1 MLDIQHLT
9 RRYQNKLAVSDLSL
23 TFETGKT
30 YALLGP
36 NGSGKTT
43 LMKMIAGLT
52 KQTSG
57 EITLDGIPVG
67 PETKKHIAYMPTE
80 SYFYSYMS
88 IADAGKYYADFF
100 EDFDERRYE
109 EALQRMELNP
119 KDKIRTLS
127 SGMNAKVR
135 LALTLSRD
143 AQVMMFDEPLNGVD
157 ILTRKQVVDEIIRN
171 RENGR
176 TMIISTHLV
185 DELNAYI
192 DIAIFMKNG
201 VLERIGDRAALLTVL
216 GVIAVLEMY
225 FLISLGVDH
234 MEHVV
239 IAAVLMMFASYGAA
253 VYIFVRGV
261 ASYASELKAKSAY
274 LIFMTPNSGL
284 KIMGSKYLYT
294 FVNGVLL
301 GGVCGALGA
310 LDLSLIM
317 THEGDW
323 QSFLRMMDIFLR
335 VNQGVQTGQIVL
347 AIVFYLVL
355 VLLSLLTFFAMAY
368 FAITLSHTLFRDKK
382 WRTWVALLIFVGVYW
397 GLSYLQGLLPN
408 PVENL
413 VFNTMYDPN
422 AEITVTTFADM
433 IPQMLPYALY
443 DLAIVLLSLFGC
455 GWMLDKKV
463 SL

>member
-294 FVNGVLL
+294 FVNGILL

-317 THEGDW
+317 MHEDDW

-413 VFNTMYDPN
+413 VFTTANDPN
-422 AEITVTTFADM
+422 AEITITTFADM

>member
-1 MLDIQHLT
+1 MWKLLKYEF
-9 RRYQNKLAVSDLSL
+9 RRAR
-23 TFETGKT
+23 
-30 YALLGP
+30 
-36 NGSGKTT
+36 
-43 LMKMIAGLT
+43 
-52 KQTSG
+52 TS
-57 EITLDGIPVG
+57 
-67 PETKKHIAYMPTE
+67 
-80 SYFYSYMS
+80 
-88 IADAGKYYADFF
+88 
-100 EDFDERRYE
+100 
-109 EALQRMELNP
+109 
-119 KDKIRTLS
+119 
-127 SGMNAKVR
+127 
-135 LALTLSRD
+135 
-143 AQVMMFDEPLNGVD
+143 
-157 ILTRKQVVDEIIRN
+157 
-171 RENGR
+171 
-176 TMIISTHLV
+176 
-185 DELNAYI
+185 
-192 DIAIFMKNG
+192 
-201 VLERIGDRAALLTVL
+201 LLTVL

-294 FVNGVLL
+294 FVNGILL

-317 THEGDW
+317 MHEDDW

-347 AIVFYLVL
+347 AVAFYLVL
-355 VLLSLLTFFAMAY
+355 MLLSLLTFFAMAY
-368 FAITLSHTLFRDKK
+368 FAITLSHTLFRDKN
-382 WRTWVALLIFVGVYW
+382 W

-433 IPQMLPYALY
+433 IPQMVPYALY

>member
-23 TFETGKT
+23 TFEKGKT

-100 EDFDERRYE
+100 EDFDERRYD

-192 DIAIFMKNG
+192 DVAIFMKNG

-239 IAAVLMMFASYGAA
+239 IAAVLMMFATYGAA
-253 VYIFVRGV
+253 VYVFVRGV

-294 FVNGVLL
+294 FVNGILL

-317 THEGDW
+317 MHEDDW

-382 WRTWVALLIFVGVYW
+382 WRTWVALLIFIGVYW